1 MRQPPQRAKSVPNY
15 RVYGFIVASD
25 LPLPVLPRADE
36 GEPDVVIAA
45 GPVLETEDLRTQF
58 RNWEAEPDRFIAT
71 FHETG
76 RFLVSG
82 GNRIAYQRFDHAD
95 DSQVVSNL
103 LGTCMA
109 ALLMQ
114 RRILPLHSC
123 CVRTDQGALLV
134 MGVSGAGK
142 STTLGGLMALGLP
155 MMADDVTGIVFGEVG
170 RPLAVPAFPAT
181 RLWQDSL
188 EKLGHGTAG
197 LPRVR
202 TDLAKFYRAVDGFH
216 SEAEPIRAIVYLKAT
231 NAAEATFQPIEPAR
245 QVECVSR
252 FVHRKNFLD
261 GMDLRRWGFESAV
274 AIVRRVPLFELAR
287 PSGWVEPVDLAK
299 TILDGIAAREEMVRS
314 PA

>member
-1 MRQPPQRAKSVPNY
+1 MPNY

-25 LPLPVLPRADE
+25 LPLPVLPRAE
-36 GEPDVVIAA
+36 AGEPDVTIAA
-45 GPVLETEDLRTQF
+45 GPVPGTEGLRTQF

-82 GNRIAYQRFDHAD
+82 GNRITYHRFDHAD
-95 DSQVVSNL
+95 DSQVVSIL

-123 CVRTDQGALLV
+123 SVRTDQGAVLV

-155 MMADDVTGIVFGEVG
+155 MMADDVTGIVFGESG
-170 RPLAVPAFPAT
+170 QPMAIPAFPAT

-216 SEAEPIRAIVYLKAT
+216 PEAEPIRAIVYLKAT
-231 NAAEATFQPIEPAR
+231 NASEPRFHPIELAQR
-245 QVECVSR
+245 TECVSR

-261 GMDLRRWGFESAV
+261 GMHLRRWGFDSAV
-274 AIVRRVPLFELAR
+274 AIVRKVPLFELAR

-299 TILDGIAAREEMVRS
+299 TILAGIAASEDMVR
-314 PA
+314 ATA

>member
-1 MRQPPQRAKSVPNY
+1 MANY
-15 RVYGFIVASD
+15 RVYGFVIASD
-25 LPLPVLPRADE
+25 LPLPVLPRVEE

-45 GPVLETEDLRTQF
+45 GPVPESEGLRTQF

-82 GNRIAYQRFDHAD
+82 GNRITYQRFDHAD
-95 DSQVVSNL
+95 DSQVVSIL

-123 CVRTDQGALLV
+123 SVRTDEGAVLV

-155 MMADDVTGIVFGEVG
+155 MMADDVTGIVFREDAK
-170 RPLAVPAFPAT
+170 PMAVPAFPAT

-188 EKLGHGTAG
+188 EKLGHRTAG

-202 TDLAKFYRAVDGFH
+202 TDLAKFYRSVDGFH
-216 SEAEPIRAIVYLKAT
+216 TEAEPIRAIVYLKAT
-231 NAAEATFQPIEPAR
+231 NAAAHRFQPIEPAK
-245 QVECVSR
+245 QVECVAR

-274 AIVRRVPLFELAR
+274 AIVRKVPLFELAR

-299 TILDGIAAREEMVRS
+299 TLLGGIAAGEEMVRS
-314 PA
+314 QA